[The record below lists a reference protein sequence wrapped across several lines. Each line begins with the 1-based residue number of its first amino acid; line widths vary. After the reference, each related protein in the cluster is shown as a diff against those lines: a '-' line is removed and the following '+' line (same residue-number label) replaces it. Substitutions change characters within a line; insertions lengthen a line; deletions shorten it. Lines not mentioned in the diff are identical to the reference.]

1 MKAIRFVV
9 VAGIVAAAVAAFV
22 LHRSAPTVLA
32 DAVKCDLSQYKAS
45 SGLTAAIDQ
54 DLLVVTWAGQNGS
67 EVRAR
72 YAIDG
77 GQPVIRDLAV
87 RKSGGSWGIVGQNLT
102 PEYQVLSGIRR
113 FSTQQAQ
120 PLRAAGVTLTPEVID
135 KNRWYAFWDAPLVM
149 PDGPEMREASYPRPP
164 RAVPDPNAP
173 PQPARGRG
181 EGAGRQGGAGRQA
194 GAGRQGGAEAAA

>member
-1 MKAIRFVV
+1 MKVRNVLFVAAI
-9 VAGIVAAAVAAFV
+9 VAGISVAAMMVR
-22 LHRSAPTVLA
+22 HPSTTVLA

-45 SGLTAAIDQ
+45 SGLTAVLDQ

-72 YAIDG
+72 YAIDN
-77 GQPVIRDLAV
+77 GQPIIRDLSV
-87 RKSGGSWGIVGQNLT
+87 RKSGGQWGTIGQNLT

-120 PLRAAGVTLTPEVID
+120 PLRDAGVVLTQEVVD

-149 PDGPEMREASYPRPP
+149 PDGPEMREASYPRAP
-164 RAVPDPNAP
+164 R
-173 PQPARGRG
+173 
-181 EGAGRQGGAGRQA
+181 
-194 GAGRQGGAEAAA
+194 